1 MEITR
6 DVNGKAK
13 RDNDDTPSLPFNFE
27 KRPIIHFGQSILKIL
42 NIKGVKLNKCTLNQ
56 WKQLP
61 Q

>member
-27 KRPIIHFGQSILKIL
+27 KRPIIHFGLSQMLKREYFSQFL
-42 NIKGVKLNKCTLNQ
+42 KY
-56 WKQLP
+56 
-61 Q
+61 